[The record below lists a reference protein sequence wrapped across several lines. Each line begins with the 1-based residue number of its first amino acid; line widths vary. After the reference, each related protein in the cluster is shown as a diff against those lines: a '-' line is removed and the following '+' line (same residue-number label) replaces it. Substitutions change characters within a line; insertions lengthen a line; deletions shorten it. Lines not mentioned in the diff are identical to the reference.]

1 MLCAVLLCVGVFI
14 PSNAQ
19 CGVWQFQ
26 SCLSWHC
33 IGFLLS
39 DVWCTVTLI
48 AHLNGMC
55 ASVMADYKVVILL
68 LTAPK
73 ESQIHWC
80 FVVRE
85 SSYHERD
92 SIARYMVLDIWY
104 FCFRLVQGHHFKNVS
119 QGCQHTFTQVLL
131 YLPLLERLEDSGMF
145 ICFIHTIWQTQ
156 KKNKEEKRV
165 LSRILLCACWVFID
179 NAV

>member
-1 MLCAVLLCVGVFI
+1 M
-14 PSNAQ
+14 
-19 CGVWQFQ
+19 
-26 SCLSWHC
+26 
-33 IGFLLS
+33 S
-39 DVWCTVTLI
+39 DVQLLWLHISMGCV
-48 AHLNGMC
+48 HLLWQTTKLWYC
-55 ASVMADYKVVILL
+55 CLL
-68 LTAPK
+68 PQRKARSNLT
-73 ESQIHWC
+73 HWC

-119 QGCQHTFTQVLL
+119 QGCQHTFTRVLL
-131 YLPLLERLEDSGMF
+131 YLPLLERLEYSGMF

-165 LSRILLCACWVFID
+165 LSRILLCLLSVYWQCCVIRQIGQ
-179 NAV
+179 

>member
-1 MLCAVLLCVGVFI
+1 M
-14 PSNAQ
+14 
-19 CGVWQFQ
+19 
-26 SCLSWHC
+26 
-33 IGFLLS
+33 S
-39 DVWCTVTLI
+39 DVQLLWLHISMGCVHLWCQTTKLWYW
-48 AHLNGMC
+48 C
-55 ASVMADYKVVILL
+55 LL
-68 LTAPK
+68 PQRKARSNLT
-73 ESQIHWC
+73 HWC

-85 SSYHERD
+85 SSYHEQD

-119 QGCQHTFTQVLL
+119 QGCQHTFTRVLL
-131 YLPLLERLEDSGMF
+131 YLPLLERLEYSGMF

-165 LSRILLCACWVFID
+165 LSRILLYACSVFID

>member
-1 MLCAVLLCVGVFI
+1 M
-14 PSNAQ
+14 
-19 CGVWQFQ
+19 
-26 SCLSWHC
+26 
-33 IGFLLS
+33 S
-39 DVWCTVTLI
+39 DVQLLWLHISMGCVHLWCQTTKLWYW
-48 AHLNGMC
+48 C
-55 ASVMADYKVVILL
+55 LL
-68 LTAPK
+68 PQRKARSNLT
-73 ESQIHWC
+73 HWC

-85 SSYHERD
+85 SSYHEQD

-104 FCFRLVQGHHFKNVS
+104 FCFRLVQGHHFNNVS
-119 QGCQHTFTQVLL
+119 QGCQHTFTRVLL
-131 YLPLLERLEDSGMF
+131 YLPLLERLEYSGMF

>member
-1 MLCAVLLCVGVFI
+1 M
-14 PSNAQ
+14 
-19 CGVWQFQ
+19 
-26 SCLSWHC
+26 
-33 IGFLLS
+33 S
-39 DVWCTVTLI
+39 DVQLLWLHISMGCV
-48 AHLNGMC
+48 HLLWQTTKLWYC
-55 ASVMADYKVVILL
+55 CLL
-68 LTAPK
+68 PHRKARSNLT
-73 ESQIHWC
+73 HWC

-104 FCFRLVQGHHFKNVS
+104 FCFRLVQGHHFNNVS
-119 QGCQHTFTQVLL
+119 QGCQHTFTRVLL